1 MIDEAIQ
8 SEIVTIPLWVLCVR
22 TLLDVFL
29 RPLLPRVILD
39 KNQSLPKVHE
49 AGRRGRGLV
58 IVFTHFSLR
67 DALEVSRTIIFT
79 DPVLRKREVV
89 NPLAYH
95 QYSKFI
101 ELVGRFYHATLA
113 PIVNNS
119 TLAKKGYEH
128 LPKGKGLKEFVT
140 LSSNVLAKG
149 GVVSLAVNAT
159 RSEKL
164 DIEDPQKPV
173 GYLIASLQARGF
185 KNYGFLLV
193 SFAVKNA
200 RSYKKK
206 DVGGFNIGQTY
217 IMKLA
222 NYYSVE
228 DLLSQPEVKGKV
240 ANVDRFVR
248 NELAKVSPKEYL
260 PS

>member
-1 MIDEAIQ
+1 MKPDADIAK
-8 SEIVTIPLWVLCVR
+8 VPLWVLGARVV
-22 TLLDVFL
+22 LDVFL
-29 RPLLPRVILD
+29 RPILPRIILD
-39 KNQSLPKVHE
+39 KNQTLPKVHQ
-49 AGRRGRGLV
+49 AGIRGDGLV

-67 DALEVSRTIIFT
+67 DALEVNRTIIFT
-79 DPVLRKREVV
+79 DPVLKNREVI

-95 QYSKFI
+95 QYNNFM
-101 ELVGRFYHATLA
+101 EFVGKFYHGTLA

-119 TLAKKGYEH
+119 TLRKKGYEH
-128 LPKGKGLKEFVT
+128 LPKGKGLKEFIV
-140 LSSNVLAKG
+140 LSSNTLTKG

-164 DIEDPQKPV
+164 DLEDPQKPV
-173 GYLIASLQARGF
+173 GYLIASLQAKGV

-217 IMKLA
+217 IMNLV
-222 NYYSVE
+222 NYYSVDE
-228 DLLSQPEVKGKV
+228 LLSQPEVSGRV
-240 ANVDRFVR
+240 ANVDKFIR

>member
-1 MIDEAIQ
+1 MKPDADIAK
-8 SEIVTIPLWVLCVR
+8 VPAWVLGVR
-22 TLLDVFL
+22 ATLDLFL
-29 RPLLPRVILD
+29 RPILPRVIID
-39 KNQSLPKVHE
+39 KNQSYSKVHE
-49 AGRRGRGLV
+49 AGKRGNGLV

-79 DPVLRKREVV
+79 DPVLRDREVV

-95 QYSKFI
+95 QYNKFM
-101 ELVGRFYHATLA
+101 EFVGKFYHATLA

-119 TLAKKGYEH
+119 TLAKKGYGH

-140 LSSNVLAKG
+140 LSNNVLAKG

-164 DIEDPQKPV
+164 NIEDPQKPV

-222 NYYSVE
+222 NYYSLNE
-228 DLLSQPEVKGKV
+228 LLNQPEVKGKV
-240 ANVDRFVR
+240 ANVDTFVR
-248 NELAKVSPKEYL
+248 KELAKVSPKEYL
-260 PS
+260 PKL

>member
-1 MIDEAIQ
+1 MKPDVDIAK
-8 SEIVTIPLWVLCVR
+8 VPAWVLFVR
-22 TLLDVFL
+22 STLDLFL
-29 RPLLPRVILD
+29 RPILPRIILD
-39 KNQSLPKVHE
+39 TNQVLLKVHE
-49 AGRRGRGLV
+49 AGRRGEGLV
-58 IVFTHFSLR
+58 IIFTHFSLR

-79 DPVLRKREVV
+79 DPVLKDREVV

-95 QYSKFI
+95 QYNKFM
-101 ELVGRFYHATLA
+101 EFVGRFYHATLA

-119 TLAKKGYEH
+119 TLTKKGYGH
-128 LPKGKGLKEFVT
+128 LSKGKGLKEFVT
-140 LSSNVLAKG
+140 LSNNVLAKG

-159 RSEKL
+159 RSDKL

-173 GYLIASLQARGF
+173 GYLIASLQAKGF

-200 RSYKKK
+200 TSYKKK
-206 DVGGFNIGQTY
+206 DVGGFNIGQAY

-228 DLLSQPEVKGKV
+228 DLLNQTEVKGKV

-260 PS
+260 QT

>member
-1 MIDEAIQ
+1 MKPDADIAK
-8 SEIVTIPLWVLCVR
+8 VPAWVLGFR
-22 TLLDVFL
+22 IAIEFLL
-29 RPLLPRVILD
+29 RPLLPRIILD
-39 KNQSLPKVHE
+39 KNQALQKVHE
-49 AGRRGRGLV
+49 ASGRGEGLV

-67 DALEVSRTIIFT
+67 DAMEVNRSIIFA
-79 DPVLRKREVV
+79 DPVLKNLKII

-95 QYSKFI
+95 QANKLMDFI
-101 ELVGRFYHATLA
+101 GKIFDGTPA
-113 PIVNNS
+113 PIVNTS

-128 LPKGKGLKEFVT
+128 LPKGKGLKEFIT
-140 LSSNVLAKG
+140 LSSNVLKKG
-149 GVVSLAVNAT
+149 GIVSLAVNAT

-200 RSYKKK
+200 VSYKKK

-222 NYYSVE
+222 NYYSLK
-228 DLLSQPEVKGKV
+228 DLLNQPEVKGKV
-240 ANVDRFVR
+240 TNVDAFVR
-248 NELAKVSPKEYL
+248 KELAKVSPKEYL